1 MQPRSVQRAE
11 RLPWLF
17 HLGKL
22 FVVVI
27 LCLVQIAVIDWL
39 SSMQVK
45 FGFGLGL
52 VCFSTNLHV
61 FRCAGHAP
69 LACRRTSFS
78 TELTCRL

>member
-27 LCLVQIAVIDWL
+27 LCLVQIAVIDRL
-39 SSMQVK
+39 SSMLGLQVK
-45 FGFGLGL
+45 FGFGMFLYQ
-52 VCFSTNLHV
+52 FT
-61 FRCAGHAP
+61 RI
-69 LACRRTSFS
+69 
-78 TELTCRL
+78 